1 MGAKIVKLEGAEIA
15 ALVKLEGAE
24 IAALVKDME
33 SIEKERQELNE
44 EFRLRSEALE
54 KVHKERHETIWKQ
67 IRALAGFDPD
77 QRGLEIDA
85 EYLNQFGV
93 AFIKMTE
100 ECQCP
105 VCKMKRGENLDLG
118 EILSVS
124 TEEIRH

>member
-15 ALVKLEGAE
+15 SLVKEL
-24 IAALVKDME
+24 D
-33 SIEKERQELNE
+33 SIDKERKELEE

-54 KVHKERHETIWKQ
+54 KVHKERHESIWER

-77 QRGLEIDA
+77 QRGLEINT
-85 EYLNQFGV
+85 EYMDLFGV
-93 AFIKMTE
+93 AYIKVTE

-105 VCKMKRGENLDLG
+105 VCKMQRGENLDLG
-118 EILSVS
+118 EIFSAS

>member
-1 MGAKIVKLEGAEIA
+1 MGAKI
-15 ALVKLEGAE
+15 VKLEGAE

-44 EFRLRSEALE
+44 EFRLRSDALD
-54 KVHKERHETIWKQ
+54 KVHKERHESIWKQ
-67 IRALAGFDPD
+67 IRVLAGFDHD

-105 VCKMKRGENLDLG
+105 ACKMKRGENLDLDQ
-118 EILSVS
+118 ILSVP

>member
-15 ALVKLEGAE
+15 ALVKD
-24 IAALVKDME
+24 IE

-54 KVHKERHETIWKQ
+54 KVHKERHEFIWKR
-67 IRALAGFDPD
+67 ISVLAGFPED
-77 QRGLEIDA
+77 QHNLEIDA

-93 AFIKMTE
+93 AFIKETE

-105 VCKMKRGENLDLG
+105 VCKIRRGEDIGLA
-118 EILSVS
+118 S
-124 TEEIRH
+124 TKEIRH

>member
-15 ALVKLEGAE
+15 SLVKEL
-24 IAALVKDME
+24 D
-33 SIEKERQELNE
+33 SIDKERKELEE

-54 KVHKERHETIWKQ
+54 KVHKERHESIWER

-85 EYLNQFGV
+85 EYLDLFGV
-93 AFIKMTE
+93 AYIKE
-100 ECQCP
+100 RQCP
-105 VCKMKRGENLDLG
+105 VCKMRRGEDLGLG
-118 EILSVS
+118 EILSAS